1 MRTAC
6 LTLVMIGCAVFIQG
20 TSYAFSPNSAP
31 QEQSSESS
39 TKRAPVYDG
48 KSQKDR
54 TPHDEQRTR
63 RHVSSTNH
71 LRNRVGLN
79 KPNRRSQLRTGRER
93 SMPGDVTNVHQPSPG
108 KSAAGAAKIADR
120 SSLSVR
126 TAGVAAL
133 NGTQFKDSHNRGVA
147 PAIIGRTANA
157 TKGTAAIN
165 GTTINRRHVN

>member
-20 TSYAFSPNSAP
+20 TSYAFSPNSAQ
-31 QEQSSESS
+31 QEQSSESF
-39 TKRAPVYDG
+39 TKRAPAYDG
-48 KSQKDR
+48 KGQKDR
-54 TPHDEQRTR
+54 TPPDEQRTR

-79 KPNRRSQLRTGRER
+79 KPNRPIQFRTGRER
-93 SMPGDVTNVHQPSPG
+93 STPRNVMNVRQPSPG
-108 KSAAGAAKIADR
+108 KSASGAAKIANR

-126 TAGVAAL
+126 TASVAAL
-133 NGTQFKDSHNRGVA
+133 NGTHFKDSHNRGLA